1 MKQLQQLEQNSGI
14 IAGISLY
21 PIICDAIAAY
31 CHKQDAELGSLL
43 DKIPYRSAYRDLSII
58 LKALVRLPEP
68 SQVTLD
74 VLSRLP
80 ATSVFSRTSHIVCL
94 AVSSDRLARQHQW
107 EGVGPAGHEFIA
119 RLQGMNA
126 QIVQSGTV
134 PVSPQSDFDALRIQA
149 LTAEQE
155 QAFQVAIEHWQGA
168 VQLVKNQQDKNA
180 DLKLALLLRRIAAL
194 YQQQLGR
201 FSEAIEQPL
210 LDSLD
215 YDPND
220 AETFLTLIRFY
231 QEMGETENHRLCVDR
246 AVKQFP
252 QHTTI
257 LLIAVEVAI
266 QRDTFKKAVRLATQI
281 LQQDPINQ
289 PVRQLLIQAHVAH
302 ARKQVL
308 AGRVDLAVKELDA
321 ADAMERKGF
330 ESGRLESVRGMLTYR
345 EGDSTRGEMLI
356 EQGCQRSGYLIGYF
370 RAVMEGEL
378 LELDRRWIKP
388 YQKLLKQLGR
398 ETLAVSEVLDLLAII
413 QEYSHNESGSEVEV
427 ALTPLV
433 PGLRKASKL
442 KYSCDEIKMIC
453 ECWWQ
458 MGHLQLLLDF
468 SEQAER
474 YWPDEPLF
482 NYFRIYALSSGLLDR
497 VGAKDLECLT
507 DCLELAEQR
516 DDIYLVERIQLFVQ
530 PPEPYAIDEN
540 FNASF
545 SFRI

>member
-14 IAGISLY
+14 ISEISLY

-31 CHKQDAELGSLL
+31 CHGQDAELGSLL
-43 DKIPYRSAYRDLSII
+43 NKIPYRSPYRDLSTI

-74 VLSRLP
+74 LLSKLP
-80 ATSVFSRTSHIVCL
+80 ATSIFSQTAHIVCL
-94 AVSSDRLARQHQW
+94 ALSSEGWTWQHQW
-107 EGVGPAGHEFIA
+107 HGVGPAGHEFIA
-119 RLQGMNA
+119 RLRGIDA
-126 QIVQSGTV
+126 QIIQPRAMLPS
-134 PVSPQSDFDALRIQA
+134 SHSDFDLLRIQA

-155 QAFQVAIEHWQGA
+155 SALEAAIEYWQSA
-168 VQLVKNQQDKNA
+168 LQLLKNQQDKKT
-180 DLKLALLLRRIAAL
+180 DLKSALILRRIAVL

-220 AETFLTLIRFY
+220 AETFLTLIGFY
-231 QEMGETENHRLCVDR
+231 QEMGETENHRQFVDR

-252 QHTTI
+252 QHTEI
-257 LLIAVEVAI
+257 LLIAVDVAI
-266 QRDTFKKAVRLATQI
+266 QRDTFKKAARLATHI

-289 PVRQLLIQAHVAH
+289 PVRQLLIQAHLAH

-308 AGRVDLAVKELDA
+308 VGRVDLAEKELDA

-330 ESGRLESVRGMLTYR
+330 ESGIIESVRGMLAYR
-345 EGDSTRGEMLI
+345 EGDSAHGEMLI
-356 EQGCQRSGYLIGYF
+356 EQSCQRSGYLRGYF
-370 RAVMEGEL
+370 RAVVEGLL
-378 LELDRRWIKP
+378 LELDRGWVKP

-398 ETLAVSEVLDLLAII
+398 ETLGVSEVLDLLAVI
-413 QEYSHNESGSEVEV
+413 QAYNNNEQGSEIEA

-433 PGLRKASKL
+433 PSLRKVAKL
-442 KYSCDEIKMIC
+442 KYSRDEIEMIC

-468 SEQAER
+468 SEPAEQL
-474 YWPDEPLF
+474 WPDEPLF
-482 NYFRIYALSSGLLDR
+482 SYFRIYALSSGLLDR
-497 VGAKDLECLT
+497 VRAKDLECLT
-507 DCLELAEQR
+507 DCLELAKQR
-516 DDIYLVERIQLFVQ
+516 GEVSLVERIQSFVQ